1 MARSLEAVHMD
12 AGQGLASVVEAVVAH
27 SLEEDRNQE
36 VGHNLEEDH
45 NPEEDRTCQDHQGH
59 TYQDQDRKDH
69 DPYHR
74 NGSNH
79 HRRHPTCLPFLPS
92 SNADPIRHNHH
103 NQGTNRNDNNLRR
116 CRYQRMPGH
125 WML

>member
-1 MARSLEAVHMD
+1 MARSLEAGRMD
-12 AGQGLASVVEAVVAH
+12 ADLLQAVVVEAH
-27 SLEEDRNQE
+27 ILEEDHNPEVGRKQE
-36 VGHNLEEDH
+36 VGH
-45 NPEEDRTCQDHQGH
+45 NPEEDRTCQDQDR

-69 DPYHR
+69 DRNHR
-74 NGSNH
+74 TSTCR
-79 HRRHPTCLPFLPS
+79 HRRHPRSLPFLPS
-92 SNADPIRHNHH
+92 SNEDPTRRNHH